1 MELTSLVRAT
11 DSLDRFCF
19 FFALLSGVGMDGGGI
34 VCGKA
39 CQKARFIGEGGLDE
53 AATPASKSIAFKAFA
68 KVDLSRGPISSKPI
82 VC

>member
-39 CQKARFIGEGGLDE
+39 CQKARFIGEGGFDE
-53 AATPASKSIAFKAFA
+53 AATPARRSMAFEAFG
-68 KVDLSRGPISSKPI
+68 KVGRWRGPLSSKPI